1 MIAKKG
7 LVSLRK
13 GFCSGVFIMF
23 FLSLVAARPL
33 NSIQLA
39 SGEWDVSIQ
48 GGLWMDPSRIFP
60 SVSQRSICETI
71 PLVKRRP
78 WGTTLDCILSLAPDG
93 TFVFGPKKIM
103 KYTSSRNEEEEI
115 SMNDDMSTIGKESKG
130 MGVMYLRGC
139 WNVLA
144 NPYCLTDRRYDQ
156 VSLTS
161 YSRQRIIPAT
171 IDNTEEHVLQTIQM
185 TMNCRL
191 WGRHGRKRRE
201 IKGRPTCC
209 GKMTHGT
216 LVWREHGVPWWKYF
230 YRPVLG
236 SFSAV
241 RSSKEPKHEGW
252 LDKEY
257 FGYWSYNF
265 VFKTKSHIEGTSI
278 IKHDLF
284 YMFLHYR
291 DSEEYQSTMVT
302 RFLSIPLS
310 FNNFA
315 QVPQHN
321 RTILG
326 LINKYT
332 NL

>member
-1 MIAKKG
+1 MV
-7 LVSLRK
+7 LVSLRN
-13 GFCSGVFIMF
+13 GFRLGIFITF
-23 FLSLVAARPL
+23 FLSLMASRPL

-39 SGEWDVSIQ
+39 SGEWDVSIR
-48 GGLWMDPSRIFP
+48 GGFWMDPSRIFP
-60 SVSQRSICETI
+60 SVSQRSIYEMV
-71 PLVKRRP
+71 PLVKRRL

-93 TFVFGPKKIM
+93 TFVFAPKKMI
-103 KYTSSRNEEEEI
+103 KYSSSRNEEEEI
-115 SMNDDMSTIGKESKG
+115 STNDDMSTIRKKSKAT
-130 MGVMYLRGC
+130 GVMYLRGC

-257 FGYWSYNF
+257 FGY
-265 VFKTKSHIEGTSI
+265 
-278 IKHDLF
+278 
-284 YMFLHYR
+284 
-291 DSEEYQSTMVT
+291 
-302 RFLSIPLS
+302 
-310 FNNFA
+310 
-315 QVPQHN
+315 
-321 RTILG
+321 
-326 LINKYT
+326 
-332 NL
+332 